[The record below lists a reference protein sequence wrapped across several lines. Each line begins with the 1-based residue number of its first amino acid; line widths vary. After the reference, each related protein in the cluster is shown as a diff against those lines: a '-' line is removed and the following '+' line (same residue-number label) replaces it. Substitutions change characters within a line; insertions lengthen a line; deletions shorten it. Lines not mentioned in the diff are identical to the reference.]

1 MSPPA
6 PESGVHAIVLAAG
19 AGRRFGGG
27 KLVSD
32 FKGRPLL
39 CWAVDAA
46 LACPVESVRVVVG
59 AEADAVERALTPDNR
74 VRILVCPQWDEGLSR
89 SLRCGVESLPDDAR
103 ALLLFLGDMPD
114 VPSRLAGQLL
124 DAVAAGAPAALATCR
139 GLPAHP
145 VAISARLFP
154 DLLRLDGDRGARGL
168 LRTWPGVVEIET
180 DEDGSIADVDTPDD
194 LRILAGKFPHS

>member
-1 MSPPA
+1 MSPSA

-39 CWAVDAA
+39 CWAVDTA

-59 AEADAVERALTPDNR
+59 AEAAAVERILSPDDR
-74 VRILVCPQWDEGLSR
+74 VRILICPDWDEGLSR
-89 SLRCGVESLPDDAR
+89 SLRCGVESLPVDAR
-103 ALLLFLGDMPD
+103 ALLLFLGDMPYA
-114 VPSRLAGQLL
+114 PSCLAGPLL
-124 DAVAAGAPAALATCR
+124 DAVAAGAPAAMATCR
-139 GLPAHP
+139 GRPAHP

-154 DLLRLDGDRGARGL
+154 DLLRLTGDQGARGL
-168 LRTWPGVVEIET
+168 LRTCPGVVEIEAD
-180 DEDGSIADVDTPDD
+180 DEGSIADVDTPDD
-194 LRILAGKFPHS
+194 LRRLAGEPRHL